1 MPSLN
6 LSLDQW
12 RLYHQQLPDGVARAA
27 RRGARSAG
35 LRVLRLMIERTGTAR
50 PASPNG
56 AVGAVNTGEFRQ
68 RWRVVN
74 IEGGSRVFND
84 HPAAPVIDGGRRR
97 GAKMPPL
104 APIVAWLQRRLGKSL
119 EEAQA
124 MALPVARAI
133 KYRGLEGRQILS
145 GPEAQAQIEAIL
157 DREVRRAIERAIA
170 NQNPGNT

>member
-6 LSLDQW
+6 LTLTEW
-12 RLYHQQLPDGVARAA
+12 RLYHERLPGEVQRAA

-56 AVGAVNTGEFRQ
+56 SVGAVNTGGFRM
-68 RWRVVN
+68 RWRVMN
-74 IEGGSRVFND
+74 IEGGSRVLND
-84 HPAAPVIDGGRRR
+84 HPAAPVIDGGRRPGSR
-97 GAKMPPL
+97 PPPL
-104 APIVAWLQRRLGKSL
+104 APIVAWLQRRLGMGF

-124 MALPVARAI
+124 AAPNVARAI
-133 KYRGLEGRQILS
+133 GYRGLLARQILS

-157 DREVRRAIERAIA
+157 DREVRRALDRAIA
-170 NQNPGNT
+170 NRP